1 MICIA
6 NFPKIAQWDIA
17 LDRFSI
23 IGGIFRAER
32 NFSLSC
38 DFSFTLGQNGGG
50 GVVSTIFAWQPQT
63 EKYVTRGDPN
73 FLIPSYSFSKYL
85 NLF

>member
-38 DFSFTLGQNGGG
+38 DFSFIIGTKWGGG
-50 GVVSTIFAWQPQT
+50 GGWFQL
-63 EKYVTRGDPN
+63 
-73 FLIPSYSFSKYL
+73 FLPGSLKL
-85 NLF
+85 KNM